1 MLRWFIRQLDPQTE
15 AEQPRRGP
23 LSLDKDRVTA
33 QYTLEVS
40 NNALTTLQ
48 TGEALGLDFNVM
60 RMARAIDRKDAVGTL
75 MAGAFMA
82 ASVLDFAQS
91 GAANAAEHLAWKQL
105 TKRFNVIKGESVAP
119 WAKMADWLAIHKSQN
134 RGIVM
139 EVFSGT
145 NKSISD
151 IRTQLANGVSYLQ
164 SQNITNVQLIVMVDS
179 TQAADRLRREL
190 GKVRGQVVKIVV
202 GP

>member
-1 MLRWFIRQLDPQTE
+1 M
-15 AEQPRRGP
+15 G
-23 LSLDKDRVTA
+23 
-33 QYTLEVS
+33 
-40 NNALTTLQ
+40 
-48 TGEALGLDFNVM
+48 
-60 RMARAIDRKDAVGTL
+60 
-75 MAGAFMA
+75 
-82 ASVLDFAQS
+82 
-91 GAANAAEHLAWKQL
+91 
-105 TKRFNVIKGESVAP
+105 
-119 WAKMADWLAIHKSQN
+119 KMADWLAIHKSQN

-151 IRTQLANGVSYLQ
+151 IRIQLANGVSYLQ